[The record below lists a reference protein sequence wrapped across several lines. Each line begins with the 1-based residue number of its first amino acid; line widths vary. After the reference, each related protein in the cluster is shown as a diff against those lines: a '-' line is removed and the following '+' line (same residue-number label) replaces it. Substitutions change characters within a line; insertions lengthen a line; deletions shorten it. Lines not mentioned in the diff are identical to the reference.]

1 MGYYNKYDK
10 RITTEDYADYIPG
23 TGQPD
28 VASRYCN
35 EDGVEVSG
43 IDFSLIGEYPSCEF
57 TPFSSS
63 SFCNV
68 STSPSGVGGAEKEEA
83 SSQGDD
89 EANLAD
95 CGKCCVQQQPI
106 RHFAD
111 QEAV

>member
-43 IDFSLIGEYPSCEF
+43 IDFSAQYRSDMGLG
-57 TPFSSS
+57 
-63 SFCNV
+63 CN
-68 STSPSGVGGAEKEEA
+68 STTVISMWVAE
-83 SSQGDD
+83 
-89 EANLAD
+89 
-95 CGKCCVQQQPI
+95 V
-106 RHFAD
+106 
-111 QEAV
+111 